1 LSREGDKTDERVT
14 GAPILRSSLE
24 LQGRDPQAVGRIVIT
39 SSESLILPCYVF
51 ESFQNHEVPC
61 GEWLAK
67 KSTEFPVN
75 SLVLSEI
82 YQFWAEFDDFEIEFE
97 NSPVYFPVV
106 GFRWGFFRL
115 SGWTFTSV
123 TAAIDPQRPS

>member
-1 LSREGDKTDERVT
+1 
-14 GAPILRSSLE
+14 
-24 LQGRDPQAVGRIVIT
+24 
-39 SSESLILPCYVF
+39 
-51 ESFQNHEVPC
+51 VPC

-82 YQFWAEFDDFEIEFE
+82 YQFWAEFNDFEIEFE
-97 NSPVYFPVV
+97 TPLFISLLLA
-106 GFRWGFFRL
+106 GFFRL
-115 SGWTFTSV
+115 SSWTFTSV